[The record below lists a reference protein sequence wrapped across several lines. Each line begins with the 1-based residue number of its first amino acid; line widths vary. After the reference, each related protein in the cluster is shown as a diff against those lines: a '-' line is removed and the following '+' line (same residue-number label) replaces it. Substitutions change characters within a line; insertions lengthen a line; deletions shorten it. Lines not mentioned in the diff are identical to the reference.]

1 MLSYRYLLVSFVL
14 PLVAVAAPSPSVSPV
29 SACRSSFYPKLCR
42 AVLSP
47 LRFPSNQY
55 QYGRYSVKQALK
67 RARRTA
73 ALFDR
78 YISGAGGGGRARRGV
93 SGGALEDC
101 RALASLNADY
111 LEAVQAELGPREA
124 ALGAAAVGR
133 VRALMSAV
141 VTNQQTCYDGLE
153 ASRTFPELRSALAEE
168 TRVYG
173 VSLGLVTTALDRS
186 GSHGHG
192 KSTEPDERTGEV
204 DTIHVFLVLFFWKY
218 HTCISRRPTHP
229 VAKKEPRICSMPM
242 QSAGYRGEVVPVNQ
256 SQSVKVAKDGSG
268 NFTSVGDAVA
278 FAPNNTAIE
287 DGYFAIYIEEGV
299 YSENVVV
306 PKNKKN
312 LILIGVGINRT
323 IITSNRSVVDGW
335 TTFASATFVVHGERF
350 IAIDITFENTAGPEK
365 HQAVAVRN
373 SADLSSFYRCSFLGY
388 QDTLYVHSLRQF
400 YRDCDVYGTVDF
412 IFGNA
417 ASVFQNCNIYA
428 RKPLPGQVNAV
439 TAQGRTMPDQ
449 TTGISIHNCTVRA
462 APDLEAADRNFTKTF
477 LGRPWK
483 EYSRTVYMQS
493 FIDGVIEPVGWLE
506 WSGSFALTTLYYGE
520 YDNHG
525 PGANTSGRVQWPGYS
540 LMNAMDA
547 LNFTVYNFTTADA
560 WLSSTSIPYSG
571 GLL

>member
-1 MLSYRYLLVSFVL
+1 MLSHQYLLVFFVL
-14 PLVAVAAPSPSVSPV
+14 PLAAVAAPSPSVSPV

-55 QYGRYSVKQALK
+55 EYGRYSVKQALK

-78 YISGAGGGGRARRGV
+78 YISGVAGGGRARRGV

-153 ASRTFPELRSALAEE
+153 ASRTLPELRGALADE
-168 TRVYG
+168 TRLYG

-186 GSHGHG
+186 VSRGHR
-192 KSTEPDERTGEV
+192 KSTEADERTGSTGGQRSPPADFPAIERS
-204 DTIHVFLVLFFWKY
+204 LLEE
-218 HTCISRRPTHP
+218 S
-229 VAKKEPRICSMPM
+229 
-242 QSAGYRGEVVPVNQ
+242 GEVVPVNQ

-268 NFTSVGDAVA
+268 NFTTVGDAVA

-335 TTFASATFVVHGERF
+335 TTFASATFAVHGERF

-400 YRDCDVYGTVDF
+400 YRDCDIYGTVDF

-439 TAQGRTMPDQ
+439 TAQGRTIPDQ

-462 APDLEAADRNFTKTF
+462 APDLEEADSNFTKTF

>member
-1 MLSYRYLLVSFVL
+1 MLSYQYLLVFFVL
-14 PLVAVAAPSPSVSPV
+14 PLAAVAAPSPSVSPV

-55 QYGRYSVKQALK
+55 EYGRYSVKQALK

-78 YISGAGGGGRARRGV
+78 YISGAAGGGRARRGV

-111 LEAVQAELGPREA
+111 LKAVQAELGPREA

-153 ASRTFPELRSALAEE
+153 VSRTFPELRGALADE
-168 TRVYG
+168 TRLYG

-186 GSHGHG
+186 GNRGHG
-192 KSTEPDERTGEV
+192 KSTETDERTGSTGGQRSPPADFPAIGRNLLEE
-204 DTIHVFLVLFFWKY
+204 
-218 HTCISRRPTHP
+218 S
-229 VAKKEPRICSMPM
+229 
-242 QSAGYRGEVVPVNQ
+242 GEVVPVNQ
-256 SQSVKVAKDGSG
+256 SQSVKVTKDGSG
-268 NFTSVGDAVA
+268 NFTTVGDAVA

-520 YDNHG
+520 FDNHG

>member
-1 MLSYRYLLVSFVL
+1 MLSYQYLLVFFVL
-14 PLVAVAAPSPSVSPV
+14 PLATVAAPSPSVSPV

-55 QYGRYSVKQALK
+55 EYGRYSVKKALK

-78 YISGAGGGGRARRGV
+78 YISGAAGGGRARRGV

-111 LEAVQAELGPREA
+111 LKAVQAELGPREA

-153 ASRTFPELRSALAEE
+153 VSHTFPELRGALADE
-168 TRVYG
+168 TRLYG

-186 GSHGHG
+186 GNRGHG
-192 KSTEPDERTGEV
+192 KSTETDERTGSTGGQRSPPA
-204 DTIHVFLVLFFWKY
+204 DF
-218 HTCISRRPTHP
+218 
-229 VAKKEPRICSMPM
+229 
-242 QSAGYRGEVVPVNQ
+242 SAIGRNLLEESGEVVPVNQ
-256 SQSVKVAKDGSG
+256 SQSVTVAKDGSG
-268 NFTSVGDAVA
+268 NFTTVGDAVA

-388 QDTLYVHSLRQF
+388 QDTLYAHSLRQF

-493 FIDGVIEPVGWLE
+493 FIDGLIEPVGWLE

-520 YDNHG
+520 FDNHG

>member
-1 MLSYRYLLVSFVL
+1 MLSYQYLLVFFVL
-14 PLVAVAAPSPSVSPV
+14 PLAAVAVPSPSVSPV

-55 QYGRYSVKQALK
+55 EYGRYSVKQALK

-78 YISGAGGGGRARRGV
+78 YISGAAGGGRARRGV

-111 LEAVQAELGPREA
+111 LKAVQAELGPREA

-153 ASRTFPELRSALAEE
+153 VSRTFPELRGALADE
-168 TRVYG
+168 TRLYG

-186 GSHGHG
+186 GNRGHG
-192 KSTEPDERTGEV
+192 KSTETDERTGSTGGQRSPPADFPAIGRNLLEE
-204 DTIHVFLVLFFWKY
+204 
-218 HTCISRRPTHP
+218 S
-229 VAKKEPRICSMPM
+229 
-242 QSAGYRGEVVPVNQ
+242 GEVVPVNQ

-268 NFTSVGDAVA
+268 NFTTVGDAVA

-462 APDLEAADRNFTKTF
+462 APDLEAADRNFTMTF

-520 YDNHG
+520 FDNHG

-560 WLSSTSIPYSG
+560 WLSATSIPYSG